1 VNDVILAACAGALR
15 RWLIVHDSLPDAP
28 LVTSVPFSTRDS
40 ANTDHSI
47 QVSFMSVTL
56 HTDIEDPHARLRA
69 IHASAAE
76 SKVGAERTKAMMP
89 EDLPSV
95 GLPWLLGGLARL
107 MTRQEL
113 IGRLPL
119 PTNVIISNVAGP
131 PVPLYV
137 AGAKALTYSPVSIPY
152 HGCALNITVY
162 SYDGRLFF
170 GLTGAR
176 SALPDLRDLAEGVQL
191 ELGLLARRPAAKRS
205 SNVKPARRR
214 RGQGEKRRA

>member
-1 VNDVILAACAGALR
+1 
-15 RWLIVHDSLPDAP
+15 
-28 LVTSVPFSTRDS
+28 
-40 ANTDHSI
+40 
-47 QVSFMSVTL
+47 MSVTL
-56 HTDIEDPHARLRA
+56 HTDVADPHARLRA

-76 SKVGAERTKAMMP
+76 SKVGAERTKAIMP

-176 SALPDLRDLAEGVQL
+176 SVLPDLKDLAEGVQE
-191 ELGLLARRPAAKRS
+191 ELRLLGKRPAAKRGGK
-205 SNVKPARRR
+205 VKPARRR
-214 RGQGEKRRA
+214 TGQGAKRRA

>member
-1 VNDVILAACAGALR
+1 
-15 RWLIVHDSLPDAP
+15 
-28 LVTSVPFSTRDS
+28 
-40 ANTDHSI
+40 
-47 QVSFMSVTL
+47 
-56 HTDIEDPHARLRA
+56 
-69 IHASAAE
+69 
-76 SKVGAERTKAMMP
+76 
-89 EDLPSV
+89 
-95 GLPWLLGGLARL
+95 

-152 HGCALNITVY
+152 HGFALNITVY

-191 ELGLLARRPAAKRS
+191 ELRLLCKRPAARRS
-205 SNVKPARRR
+205 GRARPARRR
-214 RGQGEKRRA
+214 AGQGAKRRP